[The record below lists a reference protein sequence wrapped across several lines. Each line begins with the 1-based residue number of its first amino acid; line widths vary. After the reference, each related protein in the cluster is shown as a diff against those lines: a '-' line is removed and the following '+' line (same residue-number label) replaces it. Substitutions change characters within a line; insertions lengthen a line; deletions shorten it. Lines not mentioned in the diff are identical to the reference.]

1 MPTPPER
8 YADLT
13 DPTNPTNPAENAGDG
28 DAALDR
34 LVGALD
40 LTLQPRP
47 APPELRAALE
57 RALSQRVAAASS
69 ARNVSHMPGTLS
81 RREALKAGAASM
93 AFLLTLGHTRPE
105 LAAEFSRFA
114 QEQARQGPMT
124 GTRLAGI
131 LRTER
136 DRWNALLAQIGPDR
150 MEESGVEGAWSA
162 KELVAHLTWY
172 EQRVID
178 GARQALSTG
187 TFTRPD
193 SGLAAL
199 TMDERNARIA
209 EESRSRPVNTVLA
222 EADQVFDQLVAAVAA
237 CPEALLNDPRI
248 LGLPDDVVPW
258 MLVANNAYAHYREH
272 EQSIR
277 AWLDRTK
284 RPDHPAPEHT

>member
-8 YADLT
+8 YADPT
-13 DPTNPTNPAENAGDG
+13 DPADPADPKGEGD
-28 DAALDR
+28 DALNR

-40 LTLQPRP
+40 LTLRPQP
-47 APPELRAALE
+47 APPELRTALD

-69 ARNVSHMPGTLS
+69 AHNVSHMPGTLS

-93 AFLLTLGHTRPE
+93 AFLLTLGHTGPE

-124 GTRLAGI
+124 GARLSGI
-131 LRTER
+131 LRIER

-150 MEESGVEGAWSA
+150 MEDPGVEGVWSA

-172 EQRVID
+172 EQRVIE

-187 TFTRPD
+187 TFTR
-193 SGLAAL
+193 SGTGLAAL

-209 EESRSRPVNTVLA
+209 EESRSRPVSDVLA
-222 EADQVFDQLVAAVAA
+222 EAEQVFGQLVAAVAA
-237 CPEALLNDPRI
+237 CPEDILNNPRI